1 MQIRRQEKPILIDKI
16 RRNAAAEF
24 FDGKNPFS
32 LTTKVVRS
40 YETYVQMRFYHVS
53 CLFATFH

>member
-24 FDGKNPFS
+24 FVGKNPFS
-32 LTTKVVRS
+32 LMTKVVRNL
-40 YETYVQMRFYHVS
+40 MKLHCYHVS
-53 CLFATFH
+53 WLFATFH